1 MTPRGLRRQI
11 HFILIEK
18 RNLKK
23 SEETKQSKTRTLKIS
38 SDNRGIPEQY
48 GEMIG
53 LTTGDV
59 FDKASLLLYV
69 IEQ

>member
-1 MTPRGLRRQI
+1 MMPRGLRRQI

-38 SDNRGIPEQY
+38 SDNRGIQEQY
-48 GEMIG
+48 GEILG
-53 LTTGDV
+53 LLTGDV